1 MEAHW
6 GMNGRVRAGAAV
18 LMIAGCLAAATCYAP
33 AAQPDTSAPS
43 SSAARPQANS
53 APATPA
59 AVTPA
64 SVTPAAATPA
74 AATPAVAAPGAAAAA
89 EPAVATDARLAG
101 DEERTR
107 LIVDLSR
114 RITLGAFTLAN
125 PYRVVVDL
133 PDVVFALPAE
143 AGREGRGLISAYR
156 FGLFAPG
163 KARLVIDVSGPVTID
178 KAFVIDP
185 VDGQP
190 ARLVVDLTKTDRESF
205 MKSVAAPVRRAE
217 DPPGLRAG
225 IAAAEG
231 DARPVIVIDPGHG
244 GIDSGA
250 VNTAA
255 GINEKTVVLEIAR
268 TLRDK
273 LDATGHYRTVMTRED
288 DTFVPLGDRVRV
300 ARELQAK
307 LFISLHADSLQR
319 RGNDDVRGATVYT
332 LSDKASDA
340 EAQRLADD
348 ENRADLIAGLDLS
361 EEPSDVA
368 GILLDLAQRETK
380 NFSAQFARTLG
391 GAVAGAARMHKS
403 PLKSAGFKV
412 LKAPDVPS
420 VLFELGYLSNKRD
433 VDLMTSPEWRANVTA
448 AMVTAIDAYF
458 ATQVA
463 KPAATSIS
471 VGAASAG
478 TDGAGANGI
487 QGSGVQAQPAAIRP

>member
-1 MEAHW
+1 
-6 GMNGRVRAGAAV
+6 MNGRRRAGAAV
-18 LMIAGCLAAATCYAP
+18 LAIAGFLAATTPYAS
-33 AAQPDTSAPS
+33 AAQPDTPAATPSAPT
-43 SSAARPQANS
+43 A
-53 APATPA
+53 APATP
-59 AVTPA
+59 V
-64 SVTPAAATPA
+64 AAA
-74 AATPAVAAPGAAAAA
+74 PAVEAIAPA

-133 PDVVFALPAE
+133 PDVVFALPSE

-163 KARLVIDVSGPVTID
+163 KARLVIDVSAPVKID
-178 KAFVIDP
+178 KAFVLDP

-225 IAAAEG
+225 LAADG
-231 DARPVIVIDPGHG
+231 DTRPVIVIDPGHG

-250 VNTAA
+250 VNTGA
-255 GINEKTVVLEIAR
+255 GINEKSVVLEIAR
-268 TLRDK
+268 ALRDK
-273 LDATGHYRTVMTRED
+273 LAATGRYRTVMTRD
-288 DTFVPLGDRVRV
+288 GDTFVPLGDRVRI

-307 LFISLHADSLQR
+307 LFISLHADSLSR

-420 VLFELGYLSNKRD
+420 VLFELGYLSSKRD
-433 VDLMTSPEWRANVTA
+433 VDLMTSPEWRANVTS

-458 ATQVA
+458 SAQVA
-463 KPAATSIS
+463 KPAVTPIS
-471 VGAASAG
+471 VGSAAAG

-487 QGSGVQAQPAAIRP
+487 QGTGVQAQPAAIRP

>member
-1 MEAHW
+1 MS
-6 GMNGRVRAGAAV
+6 GRMRTGAAM
-18 LMIAGCLAAATCYAP
+18 LAIAGFLAVATGSAS
-33 AAQPDTSAPS
+33 AAQPDTPAAAPSASAAAPS
-43 SSAARPQANS
+43 S
-53 APATPA
+53 TE
-59 AVTPA
+59 
-64 SVTPAAATPA
+64 AAAP
-74 AATPAVAAPGAAAAA
+74 A
-89 EPAVATDARLAG
+89 EPAVATDARLVG

-107 LIVDLSR
+107 LVLDLSH
-114 RITLGAFTLAN
+114 RITLGAFTLAD

-133 PDVVFALPAE
+133 PDVIFTLPAE
-143 AGREGRGLISAYR
+143 AGREGRGLVSAYR

-163 KARLVIDVSGPVTID
+163 KARLVIDVSAPVKID
-178 KAFVIDP
+178 KAFVLDP

-190 ARLVVDLTKTDRESF
+190 ARLVVDLVKTDRESF

-217 DPPGLRAG
+217 EPPGLRPGLATN
-225 IAAAEG
+225 G
-231 DARPVIVIDPGHG
+231 DNRPVIVLDPGHG

-255 GINEKTVVLEIAR
+255 GISEKTVVLDIAR
-268 TLRDK
+268 ALRDK
-273 LDATGHYRTVMTRED
+273 LEATGRYRIVLTRDD
-288 DTFVPLGDRVRV
+288 DTFVPLGDRVRI
-300 ARELQAK
+300 AREQQAK
-307 LFISLHADSLQR
+307 LFISLHADSLSR

-348 ENRADLIAGLDLS
+348 ENKADMIAGLDLS
-361 EEPSDVA
+361 EEPNDVA

-420 VLFELGYLSNKRD
+420 VLFELGYLSSKRD
-433 VDLMTSPEWRANVTA
+433 LELMTSPEWRANVTD
-448 AMVTAIDAYF
+448 AMVAAIDAYF

-463 KPAATSIS
+463 KPAAAPIS
-471 VGAASAG
+471 VGAVAADPA
-478 TDGAGANGI
+478 TADGAAAAGVRG
-487 QGSGVQAQPAAIRP
+487 GSVQAQPAAIRP

>member
-1 MEAHW
+1 M
-6 GMNGRVRAGAAV
+6 RAGAAA
-18 LMIAGCLAAATCYAP
+18 LAIAGMVAATTTYAL
-33 AAQPDTSAPS
+33 AAQPDTPTASPSATPTSPS
-43 SSAARPQANS
+43 VPA
-53 APATPA
+53 APAAT
-59 AVTPA
+59 
-64 SVTPAAATPA
+64 AATE
-74 AATPAVAAPGAAAAA
+74 ATAPA

-101 DEERTR
+101 DDERTR

-133 PDVVFALPAE
+133 PDVIFALPNE
-143 AGREGRGLISAYR
+143 AGREGRGLVSAYR

-163 KARLVIDVSGPVTID
+163 KARLVIDVGAPVKID
-178 KAFVIDP
+178 KAFVLDP

-190 ARLVVDLTKTDRESF
+190 ARLVVDLVKTDRESF

-217 DPPGLRAG
+217 DPPGLRASL
-225 IAAAEG
+225 AANG
-231 DARPVIVIDPGHG
+231 DTRPVIVIDPGHG

-273 LDATGHYRTVMTRED
+273 IEASGRYRTVLTRD
-288 DTFVPLGDRVRV
+288 GDSFVPLGDRVRI
-300 ARELQAK
+300 AREAQAK
-307 LFISLHADSLQR
+307 LFISLHADSLSR

-348 ENRADLIAGLDLS
+348 ENKADLIAGLDLS

-420 VLFELGYLSNKRD
+420 VLFELGYLSSKRD
-433 VDLMTSPEWRANVTA
+433 LDLMTSPEWRANVTD
-448 AMVTAIDAYF
+448 AMVTAIEAYF
-458 ATQVA
+458 SAQVTAPPAT
-463 KPAATSIS
+463 PIS
-471 VGAASAG
+471 VGSASAG
-478 TDGAGANGI
+478 TNGTDAATPNGI
-487 QGSGVQAQPAAIRP
+487 QGGGVQAQPAAIRP